1 MNDIHAIAARDSR
14 DCPAHFYGVH
24 DFGANLS
31 ESFWHSLRRNRD
43 KPRVRRGSP
52 RAEHEDVVATRDK
65 AIGQIRDDRL
75 GSAVILWRNL
85 EIRRRDKSHSQ
96 VFGVHIN
103 RSSPQHHPT
112 WR

>member
-31 ESFWHSLRRNRD
+31 ESFWRSLRRNRD
-43 KPRVRRGSP
+43 KPRVRRGSS

-65 AIGQIRDDRL
+65 TISQIRNDRL

-85 EIRRRDKSHSQ
+85 EIRWRDKSHS
-96 VFGVHIN
+96 
-103 RSSPQHHPT
+103 
-112 WR
+112 